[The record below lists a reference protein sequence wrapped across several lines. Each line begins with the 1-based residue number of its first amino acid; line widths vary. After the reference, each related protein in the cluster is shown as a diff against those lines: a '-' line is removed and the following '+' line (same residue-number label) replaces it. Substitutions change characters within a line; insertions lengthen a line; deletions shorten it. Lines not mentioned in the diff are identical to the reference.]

1 MSIMQPDKGGLFA
14 RLRKVF
20 AVLGFLYVGVVIL
33 LAVPWF
39 QSHILYMNALKLP
52 WNAHFDAPERHGL
65 APGRAANI
73 KIQTADNHTLGAWFI
88 ISDTIY
94 HNLSFPPPPSA
105 AQLHI
110 SEAVVQR
117 PTVLFFHGNAATRA
131 VSLRVY
137 LYSGFTSRLD
147 VNVLA
152 IDYRGFG
159 DSPGTPTED
168 GLSLDAKAAWDWLIT
183 QGASPQDVLIVGHSL
198 GTAVASNLSASL
210 SEDGIKFRGT
220 VLMSPFSSLYTLI
233 DTYNIFGVFP
243 VMLPIN
249 MIPRAAGKP
258 GKHYQMLKYS
268 DFRRLKDIYKSFLV
282 HKFDTLSV
290 IAKLKVPVLILH
302 AENDWDIS
310 HTHSDTLFD
319 ALLEPYLPPVYS
331 PPESQE
337 SWSTQQWSEYHAQL
351 VTRRGMRESLL
362 TRTVI
367 PNFGSMDQFDNF
379 GERITLLKTSIGSH
393 NWVGVLEGVQEVI
406 RVTFFTPE
414 NLDL

>member
-1 MSIMQPDKGGLFA
+1 MSTQPVSDGLFA
-14 RLRKVF
+14 RLRRGF
-20 AVLGFLYVGVVIL
+20 AVLGFLYLGAVIL

-65 APGRAANI
+65 APGKTANI

-88 ISDTIY
+88 LSDTIY

-105 AQLHI
+105 AELHI
-110 SEAVVQR
+110 SEAVAQR

-131 VSLRVY
+131 LSMRVR
-137 LYSGFTSRLD
+137 LYSGFTSRLNA
-147 VNVLA
+147 NVLA

-168 GLSLDAKAAWDWLIT
+168 GLSLDARAAWDWLIA
-183 QGASPQDVLIVGHSL
+183 QGASPQDILIVGHSL
-198 GTAVASNLSASL
+198 GTAVASRLSVGL
-210 SEDGIKFRGT
+210 SDDGVKFKGT
-220 VLMSPFSSLYTLI
+220 VLMSPFSSLYTLV

-249 MIPRAAGKP
+249 MIPRAAN
-258 GKHYQMLKYS
+258 
-268 DFRRLKDIYKSFLV
+268 IYKSFLV

-290 IAKLKVPVLILH
+290 ISKLKVPILILH
-302 AENDWDIS
+302 AEDDWDIS
-310 HTHSDTLFD
+310 HTHSDALFD
-319 ALLEPYLPPVYS
+319 ALLEPYLPSVYS
-331 PPESQE
+331 PPTSQE
-337 SWSTQQWSEYHAQL
+337 SWSTQQWNEYHAQL
-351 VTRRGMRESLL
+351 VARRERRESLL

-367 PNFGSMDQFDNF
+367 PNFGLMDQFDGF
-379 GERITLLKTSIGSH
+379 GERITLLKTSTGSH
-393 NWVGVLEGVQEVI
+393 NEVGTLEGVQEVI

-414 NLDL
+414 DLH

>member
-1 MSIMQPDKGGLFA
+1 MSIQPDNDGLFA
-14 RLRKVF
+14 RLRRGF
-20 AVLGFLYVGVVIL
+20 AVLGFLYLGAVIL

-65 APGRAANI
+65 APGKTANI

-88 ISDTIY
+88 LSDTIY

-105 AQLHI
+105 AELHI
-110 SEAVVQR
+110 SEAVAQR

-131 VSLRVY
+131 LSMRVR
-137 LYSGFTSRLD
+137 LYSGFTSRLNA
-147 VNVLA
+147 NVLA

-168 GLSLDAKAAWDWLIT
+168 GLSLDARAAWDWLIA

-198 GTAVASNLSASL
+198 GTAVASRLSVDL
-210 SEDGIKFRGT
+210 SEEGVKFRGT
-220 VLMSPFSSLYTLI
+220 VLMSPFSSLYTLL

-249 MIPRAAGKP
+249 MIPRAA
-258 GKHYQMLKYS
+258 
-268 DFRRLKDIYKSFLV
+268 DIYKSFLV

-290 IAKLKVPVLILH
+290 ISKLKVPILILH

-310 HTHSDTLFD
+310 HTHSDALFD

-331 PPESQE
+331 PSASQE
-337 SWSTQQWSEYHAQL
+337 SWSTQQWNEYHAQL
-351 VTRRGMRESLL
+351 VLRRETRESSL
-362 TRTVI
+362 THTVI
-367 PNFGSMDQFDNF
+367 PNFGLMDQFDGF
-379 GERITLLKTSIGSH
+379 GEQITLLKTSTGSH
-393 NWVGVLEGVQEVI
+393 NEVCTLEGVQEVI

-414 NLDL
+414 DLR

>member
-1 MSIMQPDKGGLFA
+1 
-14 RLRKVF
+14 
-20 AVLGFLYVGVVIL
+20 
-33 LAVPWF
+33 
-39 QSHILYMNALKLP
+39 MNALKLP

-65 APGRAANI
+65 APGKVANI
-73 KIQTADNHTLGAWFI
+73 KIQTADNHT
-88 ISDTIY
+88 
-94 HNLSFPPPPSA
+94 
-105 AQLHI
+105 
-110 SEAVVQR
+110 AVVQR

-131 VSLRVY
+131 VSLRVH

-168 GLSLDAKAAWDWLIT
+168 GLSLDAKAAWDWLIA
-183 QGASPQDVLIVGHSL
+183 QGASPHDVLIVGHSL

-210 SEDGIKFRGT
+210 SEDGVKFRGT

-233 DTYNIFGVFP
+233 DTYNIFGLFP

-249 MIPRAAGKP
+249 MIPRAA
-258 GKHYQMLKYS
+258 
-268 DFRRLKDIYKSFLV
+268 DIYKSFLV

-351 VTRRGMRESLL
+351 VTRRETRESLL

-406 RVTFFTPE
+406 RVTFFTHG
-414 NLDL
+414 NLDLQ

>member
-1 MSIMQPDKGGLFA
+1 MSIQPDNDGLFA
-14 RLRKVF
+14 RVRRVF
-20 AVLGFLYVGVVIL
+20 AILGFLYLGAVIL

-65 APGRAANI
+65 APGKTANI

-88 ISDTIY
+88 LSDTTY
-94 HNLSFPPPPSA
+94 HDLSFPPPPSA
-105 AQLHI
+105 AKLYI
-110 SEAVVQR
+110 PEAVAQR
-117 PTVLFFHGNAATRA
+117 PTMLFFHGNAATRA
-131 VSLRVY
+131 LSMRVR

-159 DSPGTPTED
+159 DSSGTPTED
-168 GLSLDAKAAWDWLIT
+168 GLSLDARAAWDWLIA

-198 GTAVASNLSASL
+198 GTAVASRLSVGL
-210 SEDGIKFRGT
+210 SEDGVKFRGT
-220 VLMSPFSSLYTLI
+220 VLMSPFSSLYTLV

-249 MIPRAAGKP
+249 MIPRAAN
-258 GKHYQMLKYS
+258 
-268 DFRRLKDIYKSFLV
+268 IYKSFLV

-290 IAKLKVPVLILH
+290 ISKLKVPILILH
-302 AENDWDIS
+302 AEDDWDVS
-310 HTHSDTLFD
+310 HTHSDALFD

-331 PPESQE
+331 PPASQE
-337 SWSTQQWSEYHAQL
+337 SWSTQQWNEYHAQL
-351 VTRRGMRESLL
+351 VTRRETRKSLL

-367 PNFGSMDQFDNF
+367 PNFGFMDQFDGS
-379 GERITLLKTSIGSH
+379 GERITLLKTSTGSH
-393 NWVGVLEGVQEVI
+393 NEVGTLEGVQEVI

-414 NLDL
+414 DLR

>member
-1 MSIMQPDKGGLFA
+1 MSIQPDNNGLFA
-14 RLRKVF
+14 NLRRGF
-20 AVLGFLYVGVVIL
+20 AVLGFLYLGAVIL

-65 APGRAANI
+65 APGKTANI

-88 ISDTIY
+88 LSDTIY

-105 AQLHI
+105 AESHI
-110 SEAVVQR
+110 SEAVAQR

-131 VSLRVY
+131 LGMRVR
-137 LYSGFTSRLD
+137 LYSGFTSRLNA
-147 VNVLA
+147 NVLV

-168 GLSLDAKAAWDWLIT
+168 GLSLDARAAWDWLIA

-198 GTAVASNLSASL
+198 GTAVASRLSVDL
-210 SEDGIKFRGT
+210 SEDGVKFKGT
-220 VLMSPFSSLYTLI
+220 VLMSPFSSLYTLV

-249 MIPRAAGKP
+249 MIPRAA
-258 GKHYQMLKYS
+258 
-268 DFRRLKDIYKSFLV
+268 DIYKSFLV

-290 IAKLKVPVLILH
+290 ISKLKVPILILH
-302 AENDWDIS
+302 AEDDWDIS
-310 HTHSDTLFD
+310 HTHSDALFD

-331 PPESQE
+331 PVSKPR
-337 SWSTQQWSEYHAQL
+337 QWNEYHAQL
-351 VTRRGMRESLL
+351 VTRRETRESLL

-367 PNFGSMDQFDNF
+367 PNFGIMDQFDGF
-379 GERITLLKTSIGSH
+379 GERITLLKTSTGSH
-393 NWVGVLEGVQEVI
+393 NEVGTLEGVQEVI
-406 RVTFFTPE
+406 RDTFFTPE
-414 NLDL
+414 GLH